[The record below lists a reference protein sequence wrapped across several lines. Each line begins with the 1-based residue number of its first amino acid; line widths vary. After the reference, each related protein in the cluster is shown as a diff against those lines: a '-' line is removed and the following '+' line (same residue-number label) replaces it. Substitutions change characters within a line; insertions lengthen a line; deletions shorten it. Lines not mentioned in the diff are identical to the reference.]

1 MFSHYSIIPIVQI
14 LFCSLVYHSS
24 IRFSFSCSP
33 TQDSLIDY
41 QVPANQCHK
50 MRKTPY
56 QIPSST
62 FSLTLYSCS
71 SYRCAPRGR
80 LPLLAILQRVR
91 RVHLPLGCWKT
102 QKHREKKTA
111 RSPPPKQYM
120 FIINTATTSAYQRIS
135 LTALHKTVNA
145 RHLNTELSIFKGD
158 ASPIIITTKRNVF
171 TNLCRAW
178 LYPETCTGRT
188 SITNPSKATRFPTFH
203 IFQQATGFRY
213 SVTSRISNF

>member
-111 RSPPPKQYM
+111 RSLPQNSTCSSSTLPPLRPTNEFLSQLYTKPLMLVISIQNFPFSKGTLPQSSSQQNESAKQ
-120 FIINTATTSAYQRIS
+120 Q
-135 LTALHKTVNA
+135 LHRPQYA
-145 RHLNTELSIFKGD
+145 
-158 ASPIIITTKRNVF
+158 
-171 TNLCRAW
+171 CRQ
-178 LYPETCTGRT
+178 
-188 SITNPSKATRFPTFH
+188 SITNGY
-203 IFQQATGFRY
+203 QQMNILTHVIIR
-213 SVTSRISNF
+213 